1 MMDKFE
7 QWVKDNPM
15 MAAGVFAAA
24 GAALTYLVLKFM
36 KKLK

>member
-1 MMDKFE
+1 MMEKFE

-15 MAAGVFAAA
+15 MAAVVFAGA